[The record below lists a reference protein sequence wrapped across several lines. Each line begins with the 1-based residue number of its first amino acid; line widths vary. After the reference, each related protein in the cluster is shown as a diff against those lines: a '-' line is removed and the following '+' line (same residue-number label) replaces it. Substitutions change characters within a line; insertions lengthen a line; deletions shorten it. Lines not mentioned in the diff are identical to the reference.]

1 MEYRPWLRRMARK
14 VAGTTLIH
22 TASRRF
28 CRKTGGNLTVF
39 ALILFVGMA
48 MIGGLAVDI
57 MRYEAVRTNLQNT
70 LDRSTL
76 AAASLTQE
84 LDAEGVVYDYFEKA
98 GLSQYLTSVEVDEG
112 MNYRQVTADATAATN
127 PFFLHMMGIEQMDAD
142 GHSQAEQ
149 RVTNVEIV
157 LVLDVSGSM
166 GSNSRLTNL
175 KTAASDFIDTVL
187 GSDPDGKIS
196 IALVPFN
203 GQVNL
208 GATLSAKYNLQY
220 DPAVAGVECVDLP
233 SSAYSSTALSTST
246 AMPMTA
252 DADTYSTT
260 YQTTS
265 FVSATDSSYA
275 VPNGANKWC
284 PPSTVNIVRLPSK
297 SASELKGYI
306 NGLTAIGA
314 TSINAGMRWGVA
326 MMDPGSRT
334 MFNQFISAGQISSD
348 FTDRPYDYDAD
359 DVMKVVVL
367 MTDGENFAE
376 ERVNSAYKTGLSPIY
391 YDTSGKVY
399 SIYHAGY
406 SGTNKYYSPNN
417 GSWYANARGTTTSS
431 YQTCTGSGKS
441 KVCTTTTVVEAGTS
455 VQLTWPEVW
464 SRFRLSYVAWQ
475 FYARALGTSSS
486 TRSTQYNNA
495 MAAFRT
501 QTDTD
506 DMDSQ
511 LQQICT
517 LAKNQNV
524 IVYGIA
530 FEATTNGQT
539 QISQCATSA
548 AHYFSASGIQI
559 KTAFRTIANNISQ
572 LRLTQ

>member
-1 MEYRPWLRRMARK
+1 MQYRSSPRAEARNFAGMARIRS
-14 VAGTTLIH
+14 AFC
-22 TASRRF
+22 RF
-28 CRKTGGNLTVF
+28 CKDTSGNLLVF
-39 ALILFVGMA
+39 AMILFVGMA
-48 MIGGLAVDI
+48 MIGGLAVDV
-57 MRYEAVRTNLQNT
+57 MRFEAVRTNLQNT

-84 LDAEGVVYDYFEKA
+84 LDAKGVVNDYFAKA
-98 GLSQYLTSVEVDEG
+98 GLSQYLTGVTVEEG
-112 MNYRQVTADATAATN
+112 MNFRQVTADATAATN
-127 PFFLHMMGIEQMDAD
+127 PFFLHMMGIEQLDAG

-166 GSNSRLTNL
+166 ASNSRLTNL
-175 KTAASDFIDTVL
+175 KTAANDFIDTVL

-196 IALVPFN
+196 ISLVPFN

-208 GATLSAKYNLQY
+208 GSTLAAKYNLLY
-220 DPAVAGVECVDLP
+220 DPNVTGVKCVDLP
-233 SSAYSSTALSTST
+233 ASAYNAISLSTST

-252 DADTYSTT
+252 NADTYSTT
-260 YQTTS
+260 NQTTS
-265 FVSATDSSYA
+265 FVSATDSNYA
-275 VPNGANKWC
+275 VASDANKWC
-284 PPSTVNIVRLPSK
+284 PASTVNVVRLPSK
-297 SASELKGYI
+297 SATQLKGYI

-348 FTDRPYDYDAD
+348 FSGRPFDYDAD
-359 DVMKVVVL
+359 DVMKVIVL

-376 ERVNSAYKTGLSPIY
+376 ERVNTDYKTGLSPIY

-399 SIYHAGY
+399 SIYHPGY
-406 SGTNKYYSPNN
+406 SGTNKYFSPND
-417 GSWYANARGTTTSS
+417 GTWYANPRGTTTSS
-431 YQTCTGSGKS
+431 YQTCTGSGKTQ
-441 KVCTTTTVVEAGTS
+441 VCTTTTVVNAGTS

-464 SRFRLSYVAWQ
+464 TRFRLSYVAWQ
-475 FYARALGTSSS
+475 FYARALGTTSS
-486 TRSTQYNNA
+486 TRTTQYNNA

-501 QTDTD
+501 QTAIT
-506 DMDSQ
+506 DMDTQ
-511 LQQICT
+511 LQKICT
-517 LAKNQNV
+517 LAKNKNV

-530 FEATTNGQT
+530 FEATTAGQT
-539 QISQCATSA
+539 QISKCATSA
-548 AHYFSASGIQI
+548 AHYFSASGVQI